1 MIVNQP
7 IGILNEAIKLGIQTD
22 LNKSGLSVAIL
33 SGFIRG
39 VESIEV
45 FVFGPSVGM

>member
-1 MIVNQP
+1 MIINQS
-7 IGILNEAIKLGIQTD
+7 IGILNKVIKLGIQTD

-33 SGFIRG
+33 SGFSRG
-39 VESIEV
+39 AESIEV